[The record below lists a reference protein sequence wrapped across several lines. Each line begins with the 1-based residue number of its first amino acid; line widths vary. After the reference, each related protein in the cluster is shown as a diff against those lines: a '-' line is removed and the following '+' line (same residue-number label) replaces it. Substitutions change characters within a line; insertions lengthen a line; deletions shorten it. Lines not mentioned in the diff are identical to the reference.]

1 MNMKLK
7 QKGESSDIAA
17 WLPLLSS
24 CLVWSWG
31 HVCCQ
36 VCQWSQLVRSAQLT
50 AALAFMVVQHSSCT
64 ISGTH
69 AMIELLYGSSLRMV
83 LVMSVSHGCLS
94 QFIMSTCNLL
104 WKEYLMEHDVRCVLQ
119 STILG
124 LLHSNLQSV
133 RTAYSGDCHIQ
144 LSMGEHLGPQPDSH
158 LLQCLT

>member
-1 MNMKLK
+1 
-7 QKGESSDIAA
+7 
-17 WLPLLSS
+17 
-24 CLVWSWG
+24 
-31 HVCCQ
+31 
-36 VCQWSQLVRSAQLT
+36 
-50 AALAFMVVQHSSCT
+50 
-64 ISGTH
+64 
-69 AMIELLYGSSLRMV
+69 MIELLYGSSLRMV

-94 QFIMSTCNLL
+94 QFIVSTCNLL